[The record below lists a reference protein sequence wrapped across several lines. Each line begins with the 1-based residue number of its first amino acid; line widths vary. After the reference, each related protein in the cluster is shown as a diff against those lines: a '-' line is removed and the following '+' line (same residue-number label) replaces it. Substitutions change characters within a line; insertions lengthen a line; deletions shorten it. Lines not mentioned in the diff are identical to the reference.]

1 MSIQQHPS
9 QRKTRTAS
17 RIPAGPRR
25 KFAWVLLV
33 IAAAIAAIQLFA
45 QPVVSREPVTV
56 TVLIQ
61 ALEARRWQPLIEK
74 FEVENPDIHLEA
86 IEGPN
91 VTNQVED
98 LYTSSFLLGNSPYDL
113 VYMDIVW
120 VPKFA
125 AAGWLRPLDDRV
137 SEAELAQHLAGDIAG
152 GTYQGSLYR
161 MPFRSDGGMLY
172 YRTDLLAAAGKRPPE
187 TFSELM
193 ETAKELQ
200 QQGEVT
206 WGYLWQGKQS
216 ESMAAM
222 FVEVL
227 QGYGGFW
234 VNPDTLE
241 VGLDGDE
248 AIAAVEFL
256 RSTVEQGISPPDV
269 TTFAEEET
277 RLIFQS
283 GRAAFLRNWPYV
295 IGLAAE
301 ANAPIQGN
309 FEIKPMVHAPGQQ
322 SGSCLGGWGF
332 GIAKT
337 SQHPEE
343 AWRVI
348 RFFSSEP
355 MQREFTLNYSYVPS
369 LKSLFTDPQIVAKY
383 PHYPELLEAI
393 ENSAL
398 RPPIAQYAQ
407 ASDILQRYLSAALTD
422 RMTPEDAMS
431 AAANET
437 RRLLGRY

>member
-1 MSIQQHPS
+1 MSIRQQLS
-9 QRKTRTAS
+9 QRKARS
-17 RIPAGPRR
+17 RR
-25 KFAWVLLV
+25 KFVRSLLV
-33 IAAAIAAIQLFA
+33 MMAAIATIHLFA
-45 QPVVSREPVTV
+45 RPAIPTEPVTV
-56 TVLIQ
+56 TILIQ
-61 ALEARRWQPLIEK
+61 ALEAAQWKPFVEQ
-74 FEVENPDIHLEA
+74 FETENPDIDLQL

-91 VTNQVED
+91 ASNQIED

-113 VYMDIVW
+113 TYMDIVW

-125 AAGWLRPLDDRV
+125 AAGWLLPLDDRV
-137 SEAELAQHLAGDIAG
+137 SPEELKEQHLAGDVAG
-152 GTYQGSLYR
+152 GIYRGRLYR

-200 QQGEVT
+200 QTQDVP
-206 WGYLWQGKQS
+206 WGYIWQGKQS
-216 ESMAAM
+216 ESVAAM

-234 VNPDTLE
+234 VNPETLE
-241 VGLDGDE
+241 VGLDSNE

-256 RSTVEQGISPPDV
+256 RSTIEQGISPPDV
-269 TTFAEEET
+269 TTFAEDET
-277 RLIFQS
+277 RLIFQN

-295 IGLAAE
+295 VGFASQT
-301 ANAPIQGN
+301 NSPIQGK
-309 FEIKPMVHAPGQQ
+309 FGIKPMVHAPGEQ

-337 SQHPEE
+337 SQHPDE

-348 RFFSSEP
+348 RFLSSESV
-355 MQREFTLNYSYVPS
+355 QRQFTLNFGYVPS
-369 LKSLFTDPQIVAKY
+369 LKSLFTDPQVVAKY
-383 PHYPELLEAI
+383 SHYPELLNAI

-422 RMTPEDAMS
+422 RMSPQEAM
-431 AAANET
+431 AAAAQET
-437 RRLLGRY
+437 RRLLGN

>member
-1 MSIQQHPS
+1 MSIQQHLS
-9 QRKTRTAS
+9 QLKS
-17 RIPAGPRR
+17 RARR
-25 KFAWVLLV
+25 KIAWLLL
-33 IAAAIAAIQLFA
+33 ILATAIATLYLFA
-45 QPVVSREPVTV
+45 QPATPQEPVTV
-56 TVLIQ
+56 TLLIQ
-61 ALEARRWQPLIEK
+61 ALEAAQWQPFVEK
-74 FEVENPDIHLEA
+74 VEAEYPDINLEL

-91 VTNQVED
+91 ATNQIED

-113 VYMDIVW
+113 IYMDIVW

-125 AAGWLRPLDDRV
+125 AAGWLLPLDNRV
-137 SEAELAQHLAGDIAG
+137 SPEELKEQHLAGDVAG
-152 GTYQGSLYR
+152 GTYQDRLYR

-172 YRTDLLAAAGKRPPE
+172 YRSDLLAAAGKRPPE

-200 QQGEVT
+200 QQQDVP

-234 VNPDTLE
+234 VDPDTLE
-241 VGLDGDE
+241 VGLDREE
-248 AIAAVEFL
+248 AIAAVDFL
-256 RSTVEQGISPPDV
+256 RSTIEEGISPPDV
-269 TTFAEEET
+269 TTFAEDET
-277 RLIFQS
+277 RLIFQN

-295 IGLAAE
+295 VGFASEPNSL
-301 ANAPIQGN
+301 IQGK
-309 FEIKPMVHAPGQQ
+309 FGIKPMVHAPGEQ

-332 GIAKT
+332 GISKT

-348 RFFSSEP
+348 RFLSSEP
-355 MQREFTLNYSYVPS
+355 MQREFTLNYGYVPS
-369 LKSLFTDPQIVAKY
+369 LKSLFTDPQVVAKY
-383 PHYPELLEAI
+383 PHYPELLNAI

-422 RMTPEDAMS
+422 RLTPETAMT

-437 RRLLGRY
+437 RRLLGVRD